1 MTCYLHFKDNKF
13 VFHTHDI
20 KLIDSSY
27 LVIST
32 VSCLEP
38 EINNYEIK
46 DDLLTIVS
54 NTQSYDEIESQ
65 DDINLMK
72 SKIATLQTQLDLS
85 LIHISEPTRQ
95 IH

>member
-54 NTQSYDEIESQ
+54 NTQSYDEIEAQ

-72 SKIATLQTQLDLS
+72 SKIATLQNQLNE
-85 LIHISEPTRQ
+85 LILKFNELTS
-95 IH
+95 

>member
-13 VFHTHDI
+13 IFHTHDI

-54 NTQSYDEIESQ
+54 NTQSYDEIEAQ

-72 SKIATLQTQLDLS
+72 SKIATLQTQLNE
-85 LIHISEPTRQ
+85 LILKFNELTS
-95 IH
+95 